1 MPDTI
6 LRDSD
11 PRAVRDSFRQWQK
24 PPSGGALY
32 QGHVVGGLDQVPESS
47 QLTGREGRQL
57 SNWSPRDR
65 RAQSVG
71 CVGYRKRARTEP
83 VAALQ
88 VVGMIGRRDVF
99 QPCLD

>member
-11 PRAVRDSFRQWQK
+11 PRAVRDSFRQWQET
-24 PPSGGALY
+24 PSGCALD

-47 QLTGREGRQL
+47 QLTGCEGGQL
-57 SNWSPRDR
+57 SNGTNRCWRTED
-65 RAQSVG
+65 VG
-71 CVGYRKRARTEP
+71 CVGQRKRARNEP

-88 VVGMIGRRDVF
+88 VVGMIGRGDVF
-99 QPCLD
+99 Q